1 MKFAKELE
9 ENLVAEWKEKYLD
22 YKGGKKKLKA
32 VSRAVRN
39 ADKPASHAW
48 PRSTTPVPSN
58 GSYRDGPVQSFLKR
72 SSTQHAVPGTQV
84 GQSGLLATTSRGD
97 ASEPHE
103 GDPATPQG
111 SQPRPISER
120 SPLFPRK
127 DNAHDER
134 PGLTKYGSIIG
145 SPPKDGSPTMEELQK
160 QASLLELPDPALDP
174 SAPKGRPSQDTDVDN
189 IRPVTPGS
197 PEQPRAAHPPPS
209 QMGHTGNAYEIAGH
223 RDSNLRVPKS
233 PGNRSLFTPK
243 RKNTFSSTRPFVQRM
258 FSVTGTPNQDR
269 QAHDDVALE
278 AYREVDFRQAE
289 FFQFLDKQLVKIED
303 FYKSKEEE
311 AGDRMRVLREQLHVM
326 RNRRLAEVMQA
337 DQAKNKHI
345 SNSSLAEGDA
355 SKAHPPWMAPVANA
369 VDTIDHAIDKVRPG
383 RIGKT
388 SRTMGSLGTPQFP
401 PDRAPADQRDYSRR
415 PASNDVSY
423 RVARRKLKTA
433 LAEYYRGL
441 ELLKSYALLNRTAFR
456 KITKKF
462 DKTMNARPTNRY
474 MSEKVNKAYFVNSE
488 VLDGMIH
495 DVEDLYARYFE
506 RGSHK
511 VAVGKLRA
519 KISRAGDFTG
529 SIWRQGVLA
538 TAGLVFGIQG
548 LVYAIEQ
555 IWDPNPGIA
564 NHTGYLLQIYAGYF
578 LILFLFGFFVI
589 DARAFTQA
597 KVNYQFVFEFDSR
610 HMLDWRQLSEV
621 SLIRLFKQ
629 SCADTPTDACCL
641 PVSPRTRHVAQ
652 LLPLWWRRNVR
663 LLAYNPDRSCCRYT
677 VHACAVLLPKVS
689 RMATL
694 QQLALIACWHLPSR
708 VPRLLSRRYVLLLDV
723 LNGPHRALLLSLRAS
738 LESTGNVQ
746 QLALPITWLP
756 LNTSWHLA
764 CTAVHKAFLRYPKC
778 LPAFGQLRQILFHH
792 SGWYELE
799 SVAN

>member
-48 PRSTTPVPSN
+48 PRALAPVPSN

-72 SSTQHAVPGTQV
+72 SSTHQSVPGTQD
-84 GQSGLLATTSRGD
+84 GQSGYFATRSGSGAT
-97 ASEPHE
+97 EPYEPQE
-103 GDPATPQG
+103 GHSAQPQS
-111 SQPRPISER
+111 SQPRQISER
-120 SPLFPRK
+120 SPLYPRAE
-127 DNAHDER
+127 NAQEER
-134 PGLTKYGSIIG
+134 RGLARYGSIIG
-145 SPPKDGSPTMEELQK
+145 SPPKGGSPTMEELQK

-189 IRPVTPGS
+189 IRPRTPGS
-197 PEQPRAAHPPPS
+197 PEQPRAAHPPPT
-209 QMGHTGNAYEIAGH
+209 QMGHTGNAYEIAKH
-223 RDSNLRVPKS
+223 KDSNSKVPKS
-233 PGNRSLFTPK
+233 PGNRSLFSPK

-258 FSVTGTPNQDR
+258 FSVTGTPNMDR
-269 QAHDDVALE
+269 HAHDDVALE

-311 AGDRMRVLREQLHVM
+311 AGDRMKVLRDQLHVM
-326 RNRRLAEVMQA
+326 RNRRLEEVMQA
-337 DQAKNKHI
+337 DQAKKRHI
-345 SNSSLAEGDA
+345 ANGNTAEGDTG
-355 SKAHPPWMAPVANA
+355 KAQPPWMAPVANA

-388 SRTMGSLGTPQFP
+388 SRTMGTLGTPQFP
-401 PDRAPADQRDYSRR
+401 PGRAPANLDYSRR

-456 KITKKF
+456 KINKKF
-462 DKTMNARPTNRY
+462 DKTVNARPANRY
-474 MSEKVNKAYFVNSE
+474 MTEKVNKAYFVNSE

-511 VAVGKLRA
+511 VAIGKLRA
-519 KISRAGDFTG
+519 KIARAGDFTG

-548 LVYAIEQ
+548 LVYGIEE
-555 IWDPNPGIA
+555 IFDPNPAIA
-564 NHTGYLLQIYAGYF
+564 SHTGYLLQIYAGYF
-578 LILFLFGFFVI
+578 LILFLFGFFVM
-589 DARAFTQA
+589 DARAFTHA

-621 SLIRLFKQ
+621 SL
-629 SCADTPTDACCL
+629 S
-641 PVSPRTRHVAQ
+641 
-652 LLPLWWRRNVR
+652 
-663 LLAYNPDRSCCRYT
+663 RSVCT
-677 VHACAVLLPKVS
+677 
-689 RMATL
+689 
-694 QQLALIACWHLPSR
+694 
-708 VPRLLSRRYVLLLDV
+708 
-723 LNGPHRALLLSLRAS
+723 
-738 LESTGNVQ
+738 
-746 QLALPITWLP
+746 
-756 LNTSWHLA
+756 NT
-764 CTAVHKAFLRYPKC
+764 Y
-778 LPAFGQLRQILFHH
+778 
-792 SGWYELE
+792 
-799 SVAN
+799 